1 MVSPSKTETTGLENS
16 AAKAELARITYRN
29 TAQTIR
35 MVPHASKL
43 VELLRADLYRGFSR
57 MRIR

>member
-1 MVSPSKTETTGLENS
+1 MLSPSRTETAGPENS

-35 MVPHASKL
+35 MALHASRL